1 MPAHQFDQYI
11 KRHAKLWDKFHQQVS
26 ELKKDYSWKR
36 DVLHAALTMNPEPD
50 RVVEIIKQLYH
61 YDLAEMQAIDKI
73 KVQHSFDLG
82 AHRAKLIG
90 PSMFKLVEL
99 IPGME
104 NQKVKQKVGE
114 IKTGKEK
121 PADRLSTKRFAPPAD
136 DPTTPT
142 ATEPAAKQPATKES
156 IAKQPAAKEPV
167 ARKTVV
173 QPLSSIDDY
182 ALLFQS
188 GTGTASGA
196 DQDVASTLGSGNPTG
211 IFNST
216 SFIPSWPLYTSAN
229 PIAQAAPVYQPTFSY
244 TFSSET
250 FSSSSGTYGKRKAD
264 DKQKEAPTKRA
275 ATEKPNYDRFELLV
289 EECDEDVPGITL

>member
-26 ELKKDYSWKR
+26 EIKKDYSWKR

-61 YDLAEMQAIDKI
+61 YDLAETQAIDKI

-90 PSMFKLVEL
+90 ERMFKLVEL

-104 NQKVKQKVGE
+104 NQKVKQKAGE
-114 IKTGKEK
+114 VKTHKEK
-121 PADRLSTKRFAPPAD
+121 PADKPPAKRVTPSAD
-136 DPTTPT
+136 NPTKPSLKEPAGKQPGAKKPT
-142 ATEPAAKQPATKES
+142 AKEPADR
-156 IAKQPAAKEPV
+156 QPAAQPV
-167 ARKTVV
+167 
-173 QPLSSIDDY
+173 SSTDNYD
-182 ALLFQS
+182 LLLQS
-188 GTGTASGA
+188 AAAAPVSDQKVPSILGT
-196 DQDVASTLGSGNPTG
+196 GNPTG
-211 IFNST
+211 ILSST

-244 TFSSET
+244 TFSTET

-264 DKQKEAPTKRA
+264 DKQKEAPAKKA
-275 ATEKPNYDRFELLV
+275 ATDKPNCDRFELLV
-289 EECDEDVPGITL
+289 EECDEDISGFTL